1 MKRGILSEQG
11 PNKGAREGKHCHRT
25 SSPWLRLG
33 MEQKRKQTPCS
44 SQDKPKMGNGS
55 QDVMVMGGGE
65 EGRGEGREASEMKG
79 LWPVL
84 KGNGWLLFQV
94 SCVLTV
100 EVRKCPGSPNT
111 F

>member
-1 MKRGILSEQG
+1 MKWDILSEQC
-11 PNKGAREGKHCHRT
+11 PNKGAKEGKHFCHRT
-25 SSPWLRLG
+25 FSPWLRLG

-44 SQDKPKMGNGS
+44 SQDKPNMENGS
-55 QDVMVMGGGE
+55 QHVMVMGGREGGGE
-65 EGRGEGREASEMKG
+65 EASEMKG
-79 LWPVL
+79 MWPVL

-100 EVRKCPGSPNT
+100 KVRKCTGSPNT